1 MLGPAKRPP
10 LEYGAGVGVGA
21 PLLKPTA
28 SAYLAGAGLW
38 KDCAAET
45 GAVAVGGA
53 YGVTCK
59 GAEGL
64 GTKL

>member
-1 MLGPAKRPP
+1 MLGPAKRP
-10 LEYGAGVGVGA
+10 LEYGVAVEAGG

-53 YGVTCK
+53 YGVACK

>member
-1 MLGPAKRPP
+1 M
-10 LEYGAGVGVGA
+10 EAGG

-53 YGVTCK
+53 YGVACK

>member
-1 MLGPAKRPP
+1 MLGPAKRP
-10 LEYGAGVGVGA
+10 LVYGEAVAAGG
-21 PLLKPTA
+21 PRLKPTA
-28 SAYLAGAGLW
+28 SACLAGAGLW

-45 GAVAVGGA
+45 GTVVVGGA
-53 YGVTCK
+53 CEGACK